1 MKLVGKLNHPR
12 IVKAY
17 DAGEVEG
24 IPYLAMELVEGIDL
38 STLVKRGGT
47 LAIEDACEVIRQ
59 AAEGLQYIHKQ
70 GLVHRD
76 IKPSNL
82 MLTTHGEVKILDLG
96 LAQIRMQGDDEEL
109 TRSGQV
115 MGTLDYMAPEQ
126 ALDSSK
132 VDHRADIYSLGVTFY
147 KLLTG
152 ATPFDRK
159 NFGNPLQKTRAMLNE
174 ESPAVSV
181 NRPDFP
187 VELDLLV
194 KRMLVRNPED
204 RCADLR
210 EIENLLAPFA
220 RAHTL
225 SSLVDVSCREEDQT
239 RIRQTAERGAK
250 GLGWKIFTFAL
261 VILVIAGFWIESHW
275 FPGNSVISPE
285 ENPERAQSENS
296 SPEISKSNF
305 KDSPISGMESRFT
318 EMGLY
323 WLVPDQA
330 DLPLK
335 PLQLQVIDDQPQLLG
350 MLGDQLVHWKIGQEI
365 SRVSIPHEL
374 KNVEYIWGNER
385 GGMLLKS
392 DSGYGVLDRD
402 QHWKP
407 LVFDKPFVIKVMN
420 ENADYFVG
428 FDGPHSLDSPAQLI
442 YWTPER
448 GLSSTV
454 QLPDDRGRLEVVDAS
469 SDGKIVIGMNYVE
482 GSESRAYPWQLTHSG
497 LQVMPLPVSSEKLI
511 DYRVTSVSANGQF
524 VAGSVR
530 GKTAFVWD
538 RYNDQLISDE
548 ESPRGEVIALSN
560 DGMTVVANGAA
571 NRSWI
576 WRPGQGFDR
585 LVTFLHRTKIDY
597 TELTYGSVLGIS
609 ADSRYLY
616 GTEPTSNSGDKVWI
630 VDLSKSG
637 LWTPPDHL
645 KE

>member
-1 MKLVGKLNHPR
+1 MTQHQSHFFSLKNDHESDAFLMRLAEYEEKGEASPEEQPALDHLLNELESFVEVLQTPLNLEDKQFLSEDGCLRALEQSNRLHETLHLQSESTSPEQELTQVGVYQILSTISSGGMGRVYRAVHRRLGQEVALKTLPGRKMLHKPSIARFDREMKLVGKLNHPR

-335 PLQLQVIDDQPQLLG
+335 PLQ
-350 MLGDQLVHWKIGQEI
+350 
-365 SRVSIPHEL
+365 
-374 KNVEYIWGNER
+374 
-385 GGMLLKS
+385 
-392 DSGYGVLDRD
+392 
-402 QHWKP
+402 
-407 LVFDKPFVIKVMN
+407 
-420 ENADYFVG
+420 
-428 FDGPHSLDSPAQLI
+428 
-442 YWTPER
+442 
-448 GLSSTV
+448 
-454 QLPDDRGRLEVVDAS
+454 
-469 SDGKIVIGMNYVE
+469 
-482 GSESRAYPWQLTHSG
+482 
-497 LQVMPLPVSSEKLI
+497 
-511 DYRVTSVSANGQF
+511 
-524 VAGSVR
+524 VAG
-530 GKTAFVWD
+530 D
-538 RYNDQLISDE
+538 R
-548 ESPRGEVIALSN
+548 
-560 DGMTVVANGAA
+560 
-571 NRSWI
+571 
-576 WRPGQGFDR
+576 
-585 LVTFLHRTKIDY
+585 
-597 TELTYGSVLGIS
+597 
-609 ADSRYLY
+609 
-616 GTEPTSNSGDKVWI
+616 
-630 VDLSKSG
+630 
-637 LWTPPDHL
+637 
-645 KE
+645 